1 MYKAEVLIRKMAD
14 DLVEFVRED
23 IAPIIGRKA
32 QFAAFVRDL
41 ERNPSYGAALKTFNL
56 MD

>member
-1 MYKAEVLIRKMAD
+1 MAD
-14 DLVEFVRED
+14 DLVEFICED

-41 ERNPSYGAALKTFNL
+41 ERNPSYGAALKAFNL